1 MVVDCQNNT
10 RGIRGELTAIL
21 LWEEGG
27 CRATAETGANSGGCI
42 NTPGTVPRPT
52 FRLVRASSG
61 SLLRGSLAGARPAAG
76 MPCCG
81 WLVDL
86 IIKNNISEA
95 GSETKFRSGRRLLRS
110 VGVPCGVNVSDT

>member
-1 MVVDCQNNT
+1 M
-10 RGIRGELTAIL
+10 GGGGGKAI
-21 LWEEGG
+21 
-27 CRATAETGANSGGCI
+27 AERGANSGGCI

-61 SLLRGSLAGARPAAG
+61 SLLMGGSLVMLGASPAAG
-76 MPCCG
+76 IPCRAG

-95 GSETKFRSGRRLLRS
+95 GSETKFRSGRRLLRGRRS
-110 VGVPCGVNVSDT
+110 HRSGYPARIQDSSPDFSGCSR

>member
-1 MVVDCQNNT
+1 M
-10 RGIRGELTAIL
+10 GGGGGKAI
-21 LWEEGG
+21 
-27 CRATAETGANSGGCI
+27 AERGANSGGCI

-86 IIKNNISEA
+86 IIKNNNISEA
-95 GSETKFRSGRRLLRS
+95 GSETKFRSGRWLLRS